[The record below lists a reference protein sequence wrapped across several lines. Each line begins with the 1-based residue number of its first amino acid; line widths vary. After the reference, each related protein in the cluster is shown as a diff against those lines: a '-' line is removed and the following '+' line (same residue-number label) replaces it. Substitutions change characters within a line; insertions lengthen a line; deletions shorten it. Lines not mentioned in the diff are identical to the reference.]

1 MVTTCVID
9 LDGVVWRGDS
19 LLAGADAAIGR
30 LLDSGVDV
38 VFCTNHA
45 HSPLAKRQQLERLG
59 VPAAPVVTSAEA
71 AAASCTPGG
80 TVLAMG
86 APSLLECLGEHGLTV
101 IDVFSQPEAVVPEV
115 DAVVVGACPDWDR
128 SRVGMVADAVRAG
141 ARFLATND
149 DPTYPVTGPNGP
161 RLLPGNGALVAAV
174 AATAGTPAVV
184 TGKPYA
190 PMAELLIE
198 RHGEV
203 DMVIGDKPET
213 DGALAERLGAHFGLV
228 LTGVTSAADLPVT
241 PEPSIVA
248 ADLAEL
254 VDRYL
259 VDHLGGAAADGP
271 PRPPAGTER
280 DRR

>member
-1 MVTTCVID
+1 MGACVVID
-9 LDGVVWRGDS
+9 LDGVVWRGTE
-19 LLAGADAAIGR
+19 LLPGADAAVAR
-30 LLDSGVDV
+30 LLEAGVEV

-45 HSPLAKRQQLERLG
+45 NSPQVKLGQLEQMG
-59 VPAAPVVTSAEA
+59 VPLAPVVTSAEA
-71 AAASCTPGG
+71 AAASCKAGG

-86 APSLLECLGEHGLTV
+86 DPSLLECLGEHELTV
-101 IDVFSQPEAVVPEV
+101 IDVWSLPDGTVPTV
-115 DAVVVGACPDWDR
+115 DAVVVGACPRWDR

-149 DPTYPVTGPNGP
+149 DPTYPVTGPQGP

-174 AATAGTPAVV
+174 ATTSGISAEV

-190 PMAELLIE
+190 PMADLLVG

-203 DMVIGDKPET
+203 RMVIGDKPET
-213 DGALAERLGAHFGLV
+213 DGALAARLGARFGLV
-228 LTGVTSAADLPVT
+228 LTGVTSAGDLPVV
-241 PEPSIVA
+241 PEPWIVA

-259 VDHLGGAAADGP
+259 
-271 PRPPAGTER
+271 R
-280 DRR
+280 DAHG